1 MNKKFLFGAALVGI
15 LGFGSCVDNNE
26 SPSVTNIREAKAEQL
41 KALAAV
47 ENANAQAALIAAN
60 AEAKA
65 KEAQAALAEAQ
76 AAYQQALAD
85 YKAAE
90 TEEAKARAEEAMA
103 RAEVEKQR
111 AANELQKLAGEL
123 EIALLN
129 QKTELIYAQKQYE
142 NAIKNSEEDKA
153 AELQELLNQ
162 YNQYS
167 QNLLNARQFLA
178 YDKIQLAQLKA
189 GLIDAAESNQKTIA
203 QNNKEIANLQA
214 EIPGWQAYIDTYK
227 KYSNTA
233 EAKAAYE
240 EADRELIDLEKAY
253 NVASNNYYQSD
264 DAYWAAQRTM
274 NNSAYVIAAYYFM
287 GIGVEQNKYDT
298 YNVINNIRIEINY
311 NTQNDK
317 PTIGYGDYCAFVYD
331 ENWNVTFIP
340 LFTNYNSEYKT
351 NNVVVDETQGPT
363 IFGYD
368 QVESNYNLVEGGFDA
383 YFKAVEAS
391 IKANQEKNLADAQE
405 AYKTASDNV
414 TAATTDLTNKTKAYN
429 DAKAIVDK
437 AGDDATAAQIQ
448 AMYDAENAKNIAES
462 ALSDAKAAQDNALT
476 NQNRADN
483 DLTNVKERLAE
494 NKAQYEIL
502 AANVEQN
509 NTNVKS
515 FNEASLDRVN
525 SNIEQSKASVAY
537 SKKNNECNALLQI
550 MNNSVNVDNTIASY
564 QANIDNANDRIAY
577 LEKENKKL
585 ENVDPTQEQAVT
597 NLEARIADQEYQI
610 ETLEK
615 QVEIAKGNL
624 DAAMEEETPAE

>member
-1 MNKKFLFGAALVGI
+1 MNKKFLFSAALVSI

-65 KEAQAALAEAQ
+65 KEAQAAYFEAQ
-76 AAYQQALAD
+76 AAFEQ
-85 YKAAE
+85 
-90 TEEAKARAEEAMA
+90 ARAEYQAALTEQAKADAEAAMA
-103 RAEVEKQR
+103 RAEVEKQK
-111 AANELQKLAGEL
+111 AANELQTLAGEL

-129 QKTELIYAQKQYE
+129 QKTQLIYAQKQYE
-142 NAIKNSEEDKA
+142 NAIKNSEADKA

-167 QNLLNARQFLA
+167 QSLLNAREMLA

-203 QNNKEIANLQA
+203 QNNKEIADLQA

-233 EAKAAYE
+233 EAKAAYQ
-240 EADRELIDLEKAY
+240 EAQLALVDLQKACDAASTTSDKANQALSKAY
-253 NVASNNYYQSD
+253 GILNS
-264 DAYWAAQRTM
+264 
-274 NNSAYVIAAYYFM
+274 SAYKIAIEYFT
-287 GIGVEQNKYDT
+287 NWN
-298 YNVINNIRIEINY
+298 YNVINNISIS
-311 NTQNDK
+311 QNWEYENGR
-317 PTIGYGDYCAFVYD
+317 PSAEYSNYCAVVYD
-331 ENWNVTFIP
+331 ENWNPSYIP
-340 LFTNYNSEYKT
+340 LFTGAEEEYKNIEYTLNETQRPSVSGYYQYNS
-351 NNVVVDETQGPT
+351 
-363 IFGYD
+363 F
-368 QVESNYNLVEGGFDA
+368 YNLIDGGFDA

-391 IKANQEKNLADAQE
+391 IKANQEKNLADAQA

-414 TAATTDLTNKTKAYN
+414 TAATTDLANKTKAYN

-448 AMYDAENAKNIAES
+448 AMYDAENAKTNAEY
-462 ALSDAKAAQDNALT
+462 ALSDAETAQDNALT
-476 NQNRADN
+476 NQNVSEDN
-483 DLTNVKERLAE
+483 LASVKEQLAE
-494 NKAQYEIL
+494 NKAKYEIL
-502 AANVEQN
+502 AANAEK
-509 NTNVKS
+509 NTENVKAY
-515 FNEASLDRVN
+515 NDASLAYAN
-525 SNIEQSKASVAY
+525 AFIEYRKANVAY
-537 SKKNNECNALLQI
+537 DEKSNESWALWQI
-550 MNNSVNVDNTIASY
+550 LNDSQNVDSTIASY
-564 QANIDNANDRIAY
+564 QANIDYANDRIAD

-585 ENVDPTQEQAVT
+585 ENVDPNQEQAVT

-615 QVEIAKGNL
+615 QVEIAKGKL